1 MMDSSAVPISYSEYK
16 LGDSVLLNSLCWRT
30 TLFKKDTWAE
40 RLEHLSPELQQL
52 GHGVAKILTAKLTA
66 VEGIRIRQALDKS
79 LSQIEDQEAKSV
91 AFLVTGLQ
99 ILDLLSQVRDIGNTR
114 NPEDFEKWV
123 PIPRTAFKSLNTL
136 PVGLSSLFS
145 EGDTDGWPSLFD
157 GVGERLKHMDV
168 RSSSDITESA
178 EFPERERRVLERI
191 VKHVGVKNAIKMFL
205 NGDYVLLHLLFLI
218 EGHGEFPAD
227 DHLDRLYPTQERL
240 QYRHFTAPL
249 MYLTNLTSLILLPA
263 TQICKNAIKPTVL
276 WQMNYCIGNQ
286 LPPQVDQINFAILG
300 ELMVAAKNGFDSSWL
315 FHQIF
320 AIGNHTLQ
328 NALVSSQDRR
338 FFNKHPEGQTAL
350 QSPTTNSGTDV
361 PMITGQ
367 GTENKNEDMNRPP
380 PMEEDKDMGNDDED
394 EEEEEE
400 ADANCQQKHSAIKGK
415 GKQVEDDGDEGDDDE
430 DDDDGDDDDE
440 DDDDEDDDDEDDD
453 DKNDDDEDDQE
464 EGDDDQEKGE
474 EEEDT
479 NRPQKPGATKAK
491 RKLVESEDSDDD
503 KKRGSSRS
511 SRNRKRFR
519 KSAVPVIR
527 HSPRKN
533 SRKTH
538 MSYSI
543 SSKKRAS
550 KVQYRL
556 ASMKSTDVEDPLDKL
571 GSQLYLEDALPF
583 EKIPRPN
590 ASSSLN
596 LSLFLSHSLP
606 SV

>member
-52 GHGVAKILTAKLTA
+52 GHGVAKILTAKLTT

-114 NPEDFEKWV
+114 NPEDFEKWD

-367 GTENKNEDMNRPP
+367 GTENKNE
-380 PMEEDKDMGNDDED
+380 
-394 EEEEEE
+394 E

-430 DDDDGDDDDE
+430 DDDDEDDDDE

-453 DKNDDDEDDQE
+453 DEDDDDDQE
-464 EGDDDQEKGE
+464 EGE

-491 RKLVESEDSDDD
+491 RKLVESEDSDHD
-503 KKRGSSRS
+503 KERGSSRS